1 MRPASALAI
10 AITAAGALLI
20 ADFADAKRMGGGR
33 SLGAQRSMPQAT
45 TPTAPSA
52 AATTPGAASN
62 PVMPAQPGTNVAR
75 PGTPAAAAAA
85 PAASGMSRW
94 LAPVAGIAAGLGLA
108 ALLSHFGLSE
118 TFASML
124 LIGLLLVGG
133 FLLVRMLL
141 ARRAQGPRPLQYA
154 GGAGSEPSLAKGY
167 ETQVPPAGK
176 GSSFEPVFGGGSASG
191 AALTTRRY
199 PPGFDPQPFL
209 AQARQQ
215 FTRLQTAYDRADRA
229 LLADFL
235 TPELFAEIGREL
247 DDRGPHAPTE
257 IVSLNA
263 SIEEVVTE
271 GDRHWAS
278 VRFTGLTREDGS
290 AQPQPFDEVWNLVK
304 PVKGSSGWL
313 VAGIQQTEQEA

>member
-1 MRPASALAI
+1 MRPAVAFAIAMTAAAALA
-10 AITAAGALLI
+10 A

-45 TPTAPSA
+45 TPAPTPPSA
-52 AATTPGAASN
+52 STTTPGAASN
-62 PVMPAQPGTNVAR
+62 PVMPAQPGTSFAR
-75 PGTPAAAAAA
+75 PTAPAAA

-124 LIGLLLVGG
+124 LVGLLVVGG

-154 GGAGSEPSLAKGY
+154 AGAGREPSLAKGY
-167 ETQVPPAGK
+167 ETQAPTENT
-176 GSSFEPVFGGGSASG
+176 GSAFEPVFGGGSASS

-247 DDRGPHAPTE
+247 DDRGPHSPTE

-263 SIEEVVTE
+263 SVEEVITE

-313 VAGIQQTEQEA
+313 VAGIQQVEQQA